1 MTMLV
6 SRVSFGD
13 DRFYHGQPELHRD
26 KEVAVVVPRG
36 MVQQGSNQILR
47 DQNAMPTPALTK
59 RRSGEYD
66 FQASLTLSKQ

>member
-1 MTMLV
+1 MLE

-36 MVQQGSNQILR
+36 MVQQGSNPILR
-47 DQNAMPTPALTK
+47 DQNAMPIPALTK

-66 FQASLTLSKQ
+66 FQAALKFFQQ